1 MQQIFVKYIDFAESY
16 YYGSLRLK
24 ETKNFLDKIY
34 NNNKKVASVKSS
46 SYELKKIVLFI
57 STVYTVQ

>member
-46 SYELKKIVLFI
+46 SYELKKNSAF
-57 STVYTVQ
+57 Y